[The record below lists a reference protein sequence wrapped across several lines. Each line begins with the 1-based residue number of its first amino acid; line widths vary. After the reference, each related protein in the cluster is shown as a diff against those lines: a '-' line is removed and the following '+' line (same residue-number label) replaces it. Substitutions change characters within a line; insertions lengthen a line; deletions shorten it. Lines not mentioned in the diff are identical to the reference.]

1 MGDASYTRADRRRRE
16 KIDEA
21 VGRITEGDARFFE
34 RRPDREYRVRLAAL
48 VELEQN
54 TALEGA
60 EFILTR
66 PGYRW
71 YAVVRQIVPGVRM
84 RVFAQGEADQDTD
97 VPEEFARALYSQI
110 VCPGSELAI
119 LERNVAAA
127 IAKREERRS

>member
-1 MGDASYTRADRRRRE
+1 MNAPDTRAERRRRE

-21 VGRITEGDARFFE
+21 VGRVTEGDARFFE
-34 RRPDREYRVRLAAL
+34 RRPDREYRVRLAAM

-60 EFILTR
+60 DFIHTR

-71 YAVVRQIVPGVRM
+71 YAVVRQMVPGVRM

-97 VPEEFARALYSQI
+97 VPEDFARTLYSEI

-119 LERNVAAA
+119 VEQNVAAA
-127 IAKREERRS
+127 IAKRQEKRS